1 MKNYV
6 KRVILFWFCMVF
18 YMLVQAQVRENRITG
33 HVYDSQNLPL
43 AGVNIKVKNTPYGT
57 VSNEKGEFVL
67 AGKWEQGVSIE
78 FSFIGMRR
86 KTITYKGQTKLE
98 VTLADD
104 TNNMDEVVVTAK
116 ANINEIDIRA
126 RSGVVQE
133 VDMRRIN
140 SKPMIDM
147 GLALQG
153 SVPGL
158 IVTNTG
164 ELGSAPEI
172 RIRGNSSLR
181 RGNTT
186 NEPLYVMDGK
196 VISSETFYNLNPQDI
211 KEIKVLKDAAA
222 CALYG
227 IKAANGVLEITSQ
240 RGISGQ
246 TMVTYTLDMGITT
259 RGRRGISMMN
269 SVEKL
274 ELERRLQNVETPGYR
289 YSADYY
295 NKYHAD
301 DPNLPQLIA
310 AGQQKLDE
318 LNNINT
324 DWFHELI
331 RNSLYQKHNVS
342 IRGGSEETTYYVSAN
357 YTQQGGRLPGN
368 DKRRMSLR
376 MNMDQKLGHIG
387 YALLSVNGGYAK
399 TNTPN
404 GTTSDPTQLVYELN
418 PYETKDSGELVSYPG
433 RTYNDLMNQYSQE
446 DAAKTAG
453 ISGSLILN
461 PLPGLDVAAVAGL
474 DFLLDETEQFTPS
487 TAYSEMTTGVPE
499 IQRGI
504 YSKSKNTTTNV
515 STNVRVTYNNVYA
528 GKHNLTL
535 GANIDYYLTQLDNVS
550 ITGYGVGTIKS
561 AAAINQ
567 SIQGTRK
574 AEVGALK
581 DKNAQLGFGAVV
593 GYTFDN
599 IYDLYGT
606 YKTDA
611 SSILPSDKRWNSA
624 WAVGIGWTP
633 SYYEFLSDNPVLTRL
648 NLKASYGYT
657 ANLNGVSVSSTVAT
671 FAYSTNSYEDQRPL
685 DLMGLY
691 NKDLKPEQTKSID
704 AGINIGL
711 FDRITLEASWYNRRT
726 EQALLDVPIPSST
739 GYTTLKRNIGILE
752 NRGFEFGVNMKVL
765 DTNDWLLSLRGNIAY
780 NRNKVIDLYY
790 ADRIYTSEEA
800 LLPDYEVGKS
810 YDMIYGPSSLGINPL
825 TGYPVFLVK
834 GNKEKQASEALT
846 AEDVVALGHST
857 PPYSGSFGLS
867 LSYKSFDLDMD
878 FYYVHGGIHQF
889 NYSYVRDKDDSNKNA
904 VAGQTDKMWFKP
916 GDEGKVYPTP
926 FYTSAVAEDN
936 LSQYPNSLTVGKSDY
951 LKLSMVSLRYRVPPH
966 FLRKTLPFVKYATLA
981 FQGSNLFTWTSYK
994 ESDPESGTLA
1004 GSLQP
1009 IYTFNM
1015 SLTF

>member
-318 LNNINT
+318 LKNINT

-418 PYETKDSGELVSYPG
+418 PYETKDSGE
-433 RTYNDLMNQYSQE
+433 
-446 DAAKTAG
+446 
-453 ISGSLILN
+453 
-461 PLPGLDVAAVAGL
+461 
-474 DFLLDETEQFTPS
+474 
-487 TAYSEMTTGVPE
+487 
-499 IQRGI
+499 
-504 YSKSKNTTTNV
+504 
-515 STNVRVTYNNVYA
+515 
-528 GKHNLTL
+528 
-535 GANIDYYLTQLDNVS
+535 
-550 ITGYGVGTIKS
+550 
-561 AAAINQ
+561 
-567 SIQGTRK
+567 
-574 AEVGALK
+574 
-581 DKNAQLGFGAVV
+581 
-593 GYTFDN
+593 
-599 IYDLYGT
+599 
-606 YKTDA
+606 
-611 SSILPSDKRWNSA
+611 
-624 WAVGIGWTP
+624 
-633 SYYEFLSDNPVLTRL
+633 
-648 NLKASYGYT
+648 
-657 ANLNGVSVSSTVAT
+657 
-671 FAYSTNSYEDQRPL
+671 
-685 DLMGLY
+685 
-691 NKDLKPEQTKSID
+691 
-704 AGINIGL
+704 
-711 FDRITLEASWYNRRT
+711 
-726 EQALLDVPIPSST
+726 
-739 GYTTLKRNIGILE
+739 
-752 NRGFEFGVNMKVL
+752 
-765 DTNDWLLSLRGNIAY
+765 
-780 NRNKVIDLYY
+780 
-790 ADRIYTSEEA
+790 
-800 LLPDYEVGKS
+800 
-810 YDMIYGPSSLGINPL
+810 
-825 TGYPVFLVK
+825 
-834 GNKEKQASEALT
+834 
-846 AEDVVALGHST
+846 
-857 PPYSGSFGLS
+857 
-867 LSYKSFDLDMD
+867 
-878 FYYVHGGIHQF
+878 
-889 NYSYVRDKDDSNKNA
+889 
-904 VAGQTDKMWFKP
+904 
-916 GDEGKVYPTP
+916 
-926 FYTSAVAEDN
+926 
-936 LSQYPNSLTVGKSDY
+936 
-951 LKLSMVSLRYRVPPH
+951 
-966 FLRKTLPFVKYATLA
+966 
-981 FQGSNLFTWTSYK
+981 
-994 ESDPESGTLA
+994 
-1004 GSLQP
+1004 
-1009 IYTFNM
+1009 
-1015 SLTF
+1015 

>member
-318 LNNINT
+318 LKKLHI
-324 DWFHELI
+324 
-331 RNSLYQKHNVS
+331 S
-342 IRGGSEETTYYVSAN
+342 IE
-357 YTQQGGRLPGN
+357 
-368 DKRRMSLR
+368 
-376 MNMDQKLGHIG
+376 
-387 YALLSVNGGYAK
+387 
-399 TNTPN
+399 
-404 GTTSDPTQLVYELN
+404 
-418 PYETKDSGELVSYPG
+418 
-433 RTYNDLMNQYSQE
+433 
-446 DAAKTAG
+446 
-453 ISGSLILN
+453 
-461 PLPGLDVAAVAGL
+461 
-474 DFLLDETEQFTPS
+474 
-487 TAYSEMTTGVPE
+487 
-499 IQRGI
+499 
-504 YSKSKNTTTNV
+504 
-515 STNVRVTYNNVYA
+515 
-528 GKHNLTL
+528 
-535 GANIDYYLTQLDNVS
+535 
-550 ITGYGVGTIKS
+550 
-561 AAAINQ
+561 
-567 SIQGTRK
+567 
-574 AEVGALK
+574 
-581 DKNAQLGFGAVV
+581 
-593 GYTFDN
+593 
-599 IYDLYGT
+599 
-606 YKTDA
+606 
-611 SSILPSDKRWNSA
+611 
-624 WAVGIGWTP
+624 
-633 SYYEFLSDNPVLTRL
+633 
-648 NLKASYGYT
+648 
-657 ANLNGVSVSSTVAT
+657 
-671 FAYSTNSYEDQRPL
+671 
-685 DLMGLY
+685 
-691 NKDLKPEQTKSID
+691 
-704 AGINIGL
+704 
-711 FDRITLEASWYNRRT
+711 
-726 EQALLDVPIPSST
+726 
-739 GYTTLKRNIGILE
+739 
-752 NRGFEFGVNMKVL
+752 
-765 DTNDWLLSLRGNIAY
+765 
-780 NRNKVIDLYY
+780 
-790 ADRIYTSEEA
+790 
-800 LLPDYEVGKS
+800 
-810 YDMIYGPSSLGINPL
+810 
-825 TGYPVFLVK
+825 
-834 GNKEKQASEALT
+834 
-846 AEDVVALGHST
+846 
-857 PPYSGSFGLS
+857 
-867 LSYKSFDLDMD
+867 
-878 FYYVHGGIHQF
+878 
-889 NYSYVRDKDDSNKNA
+889 
-904 VAGQTDKMWFKP
+904 
-916 GDEGKVYPTP
+916 
-926 FYTSAVAEDN
+926 
-936 LSQYPNSLTVGKSDY
+936 
-951 LKLSMVSLRYRVPPH
+951 
-966 FLRKTLPFVKYATLA
+966 
-981 FQGSNLFTWTSYK
+981 
-994 ESDPESGTLA
+994 
-1004 GSLQP
+1004 
-1009 IYTFNM
+1009 
-1015 SLTF
+1015 

>member
-318 LNNINT
+318 LKNINT

-504 YSKSKNTTTNV
+504 Y
-515 STNVRVTYNNVYA
+515 
-528 GKHNLTL
+528 
-535 GANIDYYLTQLDNVS
+535 
-550 ITGYGVGTIKS
+550 
-561 AAAINQ
+561 
-567 SIQGTRK
+567 
-574 AEVGALK
+574 
-581 DKNAQLGFGAVV
+581 
-593 GYTFDN
+593 
-599 IYDLYGT
+599 
-606 YKTDA
+606 
-611 SSILPSDKRWNSA
+611 
-624 WAVGIGWTP
+624 
-633 SYYEFLSDNPVLTRL
+633 
-648 NLKASYGYT
+648 
-657 ANLNGVSVSSTVAT
+657 
-671 FAYSTNSYEDQRPL
+671 
-685 DLMGLY
+685 
-691 NKDLKPEQTKSID
+691 
-704 AGINIGL
+704 
-711 FDRITLEASWYNRRT
+711 
-726 EQALLDVPIPSST
+726 
-739 GYTTLKRNIGILE
+739 
-752 NRGFEFGVNMKVL
+752 
-765 DTNDWLLSLRGNIAY
+765 
-780 NRNKVIDLYY
+780 
-790 ADRIYTSEEA
+790 
-800 LLPDYEVGKS
+800 
-810 YDMIYGPSSLGINPL
+810 
-825 TGYPVFLVK
+825 
-834 GNKEKQASEALT
+834 
-846 AEDVVALGHST
+846 
-857 PPYSGSFGLS
+857 
-867 LSYKSFDLDMD
+867 
-878 FYYVHGGIHQF
+878 
-889 NYSYVRDKDDSNKNA
+889 
-904 VAGQTDKMWFKP
+904 
-916 GDEGKVYPTP
+916 
-926 FYTSAVAEDN
+926 
-936 LSQYPNSLTVGKSDY
+936 
-951 LKLSMVSLRYRVPPH
+951 
-966 FLRKTLPFVKYATLA
+966 
-981 FQGSNLFTWTSYK
+981 
-994 ESDPESGTLA
+994 
-1004 GSLQP
+1004 
-1009 IYTFNM
+1009 
-1015 SLTF
+1015 